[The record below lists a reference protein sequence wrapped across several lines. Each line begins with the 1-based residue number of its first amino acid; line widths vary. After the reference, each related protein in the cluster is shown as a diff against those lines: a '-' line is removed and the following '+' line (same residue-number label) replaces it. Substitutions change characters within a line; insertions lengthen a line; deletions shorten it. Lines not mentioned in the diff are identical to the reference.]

1 MIPIKNM
8 LRTIFFIITSVFLLV
23 VIITN
28 DIFIIIK
35 KEKIIDNVSY
45 RDDAIDIKNPT
56 TYDITVLVKFDF

>member
-1 MIPIKNM
+1 M

-45 RDDAIDIKNPT
+45 RDDAIDIKNLT